1 MDWWPS
7 PFLWEYDGIRTCGT
21 FIVRTCVSKQIP
33 KKWTTLA
40 LCDAHVGR
48 LTHGDLWLSLGP
60 SKICHV
66 SLTFKVPTSRVVFL
80 LPLTDNCYLRNLH
93 SPKYSNTI
101 INHHPKSGCE
111 LTATNPLTIPEL
123 PWLGSVWYAVPGTSH
138 TFSSL
143 MNMIMPCSVD
153 QGSFLAGEPQVQH
166 GNEGNVPPMRSKIH
180 QTSGNNQDLG
190 KNWGISDAGWWCL
203 MCVDVFD
210 GRMQNWVELCLSPL
224 RHRSVQFVPWS
235 APHHWPCKI
244 SAAVFLIRI
253 YAPPTP
259 PPVQRNR
266 EPSSSNIIQPFATC
280 TENARN
286 ISKPFRRLNGVQLG
300 ETSSA
305 LGQLPCETN

>member
-203 MCVDVFD
+203 NVCWCVWWENAEL
-210 GRMQNWVELCLSPL
+210 GRTLSQPPAPSECSICPLECSTPLALQNLGSSFFNQNLCSP
-224 RHRSVQFVPWS
+224 H
-235 APHHWPCKI
+235 
-244 SAAVFLIRI
+244 
-253 YAPPTP
+253 T
-259 PPVQRNR
+259 
-266 EPSSSNIIQPFATC
+266 PSST
-280 TENARN
+280 
-286 ISKPFRRLNGVQLG
+286 KK
-300 ETSSA
+300 
-305 LGQLPCETN
+305 

>member
-1 MDWWPS
+1 MTIPLFMGIQLHLRKPWHIDCTYVSLNRSQKNGQPVRVTLMLGGWPMAI
-7 PFLWEYDGIRTCGT
+7 Y
-21 FIVRTCVSKQIP
+21 
-33 KKWTTLA
+33 
-40 LCDAHVGR
+40 
-48 LTHGDLWLSLGP
+48 GDRFLSLGP
-60 SKICHV
+60 SKICHISNV
-66 SLTFKVPTSRVVFL
+66 QGSNQPRVVFL

-93 SPKYSNTI
+93 SPKYSNII

-143 MNMIMPCSVD
+143 MNMIMPCSGD

-166 GNEGNVPPMRSKIH
+166 GNEGNVPPIRSKIH

-224 RHRSVQFVPWS
+224 RHRSVQLVPWS
-235 APHHWPCKI
+235 APHHRPCK
-244 SAAVFLIRI
+244 
-253 YAPPTP
+253 P
-259 PPVQRNR
+259 PPVRRNR
-266 EPSSSNIIQPFATC
+266 QPSSLNIIQPFTTC

-286 ISKPFRRLNGVQLG
+286 ISKPFRRLNGAQLG

-305 LGQLPCETN
+305 LGQLPRETN